1 MQRTLHAMMPAAR
14 MFDFRTSPSRED
26 RKLKLFVLLVSLC
39 GIGAAIGCARTPTVV
54 VPTLPTFDEKISWI
68 LRLEDQ
74 RLIRDT
80 SDLTSSNDA
89 IEDLEALVQDV
100 PMEPDLVLL
109 LSDSEPQIRRRAA
122 LALGRLGLQEAVE
135 PLISSLKDPQV
146 EVRQM
151 SAFSLGLI
159 GDIQAA
165 SALLEALEDFEPIV
179 QGRAAEALGRIGA
192 IDAGPAIGRLIS
204 SHITTAYDLEPD
216 DLSYPL
222 SAEVEAFRLGL
233 YALGTLGA
241 YESLAEAVLQPNGQ
255 PILWWWPVAYALQST
270 GDPRAL
276 EALVTLAGVQGS
288 VGVAFAAEGL
298 GKVGHTNSTVA
309 VDALLALLDLNRR
322 DEKVI
327 ATAIQALSKLEDPR
341 IGHELREF
349 AIDLDLSPTL
359 RLATLVALQYHHS
372 AGATDVFIE
381 LMTDPWPP
389 MRAAALKALAR
400 TDQTLLCWCCQGL
413 AETRIGVF
421 AWP

>member
-14 MFDFRTSPSRED
+14 MFDFRTLPSRVD
-26 RKLKLFVLLVSLC
+26 RKLKRFVFLVSLC

-151 SAFSLGLI
+151 SAFALGLI

-179 QGRAAEALGRIGA
+179 QGRAAEALG
-192 IDAGPAIGRLIS
+192 
-204 SHITTAYDLEPD
+204 
-216 DLSYPL
+216 
-222 SAEVEAFRLGL
+222 
-233 YALGTLGA
+233 
-241 YESLAEAVLQPNGQ
+241 
-255 PILWWWPVAYALQST
+255 
-270 GDPRAL
+270 
-276 EALVTLAGVQGS
+276 
-288 VGVAFAAEGL
+288 
-298 GKVGHTNSTVA
+298 
-309 VDALLALLDLNRR
+309 
-322 DEKVI
+322 
-327 ATAIQALSKLEDPR
+327 
-341 IGHELREF
+341 
-349 AIDLDLSPTL
+349 
-359 RLATLVALQYHHS
+359 
-372 AGATDVFIE
+372 
-381 LMTDPWPP
+381 
-389 MRAAALKALAR
+389 
-400 TDQTLLCWCCQGL
+400 
-413 AETRIGVF
+413 
-421 AWP
+421 